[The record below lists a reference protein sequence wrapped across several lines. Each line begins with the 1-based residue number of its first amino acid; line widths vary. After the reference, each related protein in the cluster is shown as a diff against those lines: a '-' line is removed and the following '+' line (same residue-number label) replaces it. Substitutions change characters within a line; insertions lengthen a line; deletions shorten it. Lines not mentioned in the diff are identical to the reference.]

1 MTQPTRTN
9 SPPASAH
16 RRAPAVGL
24 ALLVALTGM
33 IMLAASAGYIGIG
46 YGEIVR
52 VLAAQLSGNQEL
64 LAGIDQAVPFVVME
78 VRLPRIL
85 TAALVGGALALCGV
99 IFQGILLNPLADPY
113 TLGVSS
119 GAAFG
124 ASLALVANL
133 ALANQFSVPLFA
145 FIGAVVTLLV
155 VLRLSSFGGQISTT
169 TLILS
174 GVIVGAILS
183 AGISFMKYLADEQV
197 AVIVFWLMGSFASRD
212 WHDVLLIAVVLPIS
226 LLIFLFYARDL
237 NIMALGGRT
246 SDALGVETARV
257 RTLLLV
263 TASLLAAIC
272 VSISGVIGFVG
283 LIVPHLMRFVVGPD
297 NRGLLP
303 VSLLA
308 GALLLLGADTV
319 TRALLP
325 TEVPIGVLTALL
337 GGPFFCYIFRQR
349 QRRAHLG

>member
-1 MTQPTRTN
+1 MTQATRTTP
-9 SPPASAH
+9 PPASAY
-16 RRAPAVGL
+16 RRAPLVTL
-24 ALLVALTGM
+24 ALLVALAGL

-46 YGEIVR
+46 YGEILR
-52 VLAAQLSGNQEL
+52 VLAAQLSGNREL
-64 LAGIDQAVPFVVME
+64 LAGIDQAVPFVVLE

-85 TAALVGGALALCGV
+85 TAALVGGSLALCGV

-212 WHDVLLIAVVLPIS
+212 WHDVLLIAVVLPLS

-246 SDALGVETARV
+246 SEALGVETTRV
-257 RTLLLV
+257 RTVLLV